1 MGIRSTTKN
10 ALFLAVGAA
19 ATSIEALTNA
29 AEYLVERGEKVV
41 LRGKTVLSD
50 FCAKHFSDDAATV
63 IVEEDPP
70 KDEKGK

>member
-1 MGIRSTTKN
+1 MGIRSTVKN
-10 ALFLAVGAA
+10 ALYIAVGAA
-19 ATSIEALTNA
+19 ATGIEAIADA
-29 AEYLVERGEKVV
+29 AEYLVERGERVV
-41 LRGKTVLSD
+41 SRGKDVLSD